1 MKHNIASLLA
11 AGAIIIGASSCSEQ
25 WTPPMGSEGSVNLKS
40 FVVDVPDFEATVVAS
55 STSRTTYDLSDYLIT
70 VTDLR
75 SGTVTNSWR
84 YAETPEVMTL
94 ASGDYRIDVLSHNV
108 AKAEWERPLFAG
120 SKDFSVSTGNIT
132 DIGIVTATFA
142 SLKVTVEFTDDLR
155 AMLGNDVV
163 VSIIANDEGE
173 LKFTPEETRAG
184 FFEVLPGSN
193 TMVAHFEGTVN
204 GTYTTYDTPFV
215 DIAAGQHRILTYKT
229 KASPAIPEQ
238 TGTIDTSN
246 GIGIDATVTVEEIGA
261 DATVDEDVLDPGVR
275 PGTEEG
281 SEPVNPPVGPDD
293 PIQDE
298 AATFTPKNSPNLS
311 LSAVNTASDSFGNA
325 VVNIQCPAGMKHLV
339 VTITSDNASFN
350 TIVSDLFAGESF
362 DLAYPANASV
372 EENLTNLSLPYGDAV
387 IGKTDVD
394 FDITSFVSMLLMYP
408 STNYEFKLTV
418 TDNNNKSATT
428 SLRFK
433 S

>member
-1 MKHNIASLLA
+1 MKHYIASLLA
-11 AGAIIIGASSCSEQ
+11 AGALLVGATSCHES

-55 STSRTTYDLSDYLIT
+55 STSRATYDMSDYLIT

-75 SGTVTNSWR
+75 NGSATRSWR

-94 ASGDYRIDVLSHNV
+94 PAGDYRLDVVSHQV

-120 SKDFSVSTGNIT
+120 SKEFSVSSGKIT
-132 DIGIVTATFA
+132 DIGIVTASFA
-142 SLKVTVEFTDDLR
+142 SLKVTVEFTDELR
-155 AMLGNDVV
+155 AMLGDDVV
-163 VSIIANDEGE
+163 VTIIANDEGE
-173 LKFTPEETRAG
+173 LQFTPEETRAG
-184 FFEVLPGSN
+184 YFEVLPGSN

-204 GTYTTYDTPFV
+204 GTHTTYDTPFI

-229 KASPAIPEQ
+229 KTSPSIPEQ
-238 TGTIDTSN
+238 TGTIDASS
-246 GIGIDATVTVEEIGA
+246 GIAVDASVTTEEIGA
-261 DATVDEDVLDPGVR
+261 DAVVEEDVIEPGVR

-281 SEPVNPPVGPDD
+281 SEPVNPPVD
-293 PIQDE
+293 PEDPGKDE
-298 AATFTPKNSPNLS
+298 AATFAPKNSPNLS
-311 LSAVNTASDSFGNA
+311 LTAVNQASDSFGNA
-325 VVNIQCPAGMKHLV
+325 VVNIQCPAGMKHLI

-350 TIVSDLFAGESF
+350 SIVGDLFGDASF
-362 DLAYPANASV
+362 DLAYPANDTVA
-372 EENLTNLSLPYGDAV
+372 ENLANLSLPYGDAV

-408 STNYEFKLTV
+408 STNYEFKLAV
-418 TDNNNKSATT
+418 TDNNDKCSTT